1 MSTNRSHVLK
11 ETCSFQLY
19 VWPNFSKNNIAQNWS
34 FFFDIKA
41 YTPEFLPW
49 TKRDSNKFVSW
60 ECSEILEICHKR
72 SIMKSLSTQ
81 FWKKSL
87 YALFRGILEKLLF
100 WIFRKFFRE
109 ISSVEFILCKWTGLT
124 CTYNYT
130 EIWPRK
136 YVMWVFREF
145 SKVLG
150 KCVWWQRKASNS
162 PAENFKAAFLEISW
176 SSLLKGATGNKVYI
190 LQCY

>member
-19 VWPNFSKNNIAQNWS
+19 VWPEFSKNNTVQNWS

-41 YTPEFLPW
+41 YTPEFLLW
-49 TKRDSNKFVSW
+49 TKRDSNKIVSW

-87 YALFRGILEKLLF
+87 YVFFRGILEKLLF
-100 WIFRKFFRE
+100 WIFRKIFRE
-109 ISSVEFILCKWTGLT
+109 ISSVEFILCKSRGLT

-136 YVMWVFREF
+136 CVMWVFRDF
-145 SKVLG
+145 SKVLR
-150 KCVWWQRKASNS
+150 KCVWW
-162 PAENFKAAFLEISW
+162 
-176 SSLLKGATGNKVYI
+176 
-190 LQCY
+190 